1 MKKELLRLVF
11 TTCFAMTAMLA
22 SADTVG
28 GLCGIEGDQMVS
40 WELNRDIGLLT
51 ISGEGRMADF
61 DDPSEAPWYS
71 YSKSIVH
78 LIVEEGITHISQA
91 GFWHMPYLE
100 SAEIAESVVSI
111 GDYAFYG
118 APLTI
123 VIPTG
128 WVGDT
133 DANLLPTGLR
143 SIGSFAFSETQLDNI
158 TLPYTLETLDGAV
171 FACNENLEEVTCLAT
186 VPPVSGRAV
195 FYDCDKLFAIH
206 VPDADVEAYQAADG
220 WATYAGII
228 VSVSQHVDN
237 PNQAL
242 PNDLDSPYGTYV
254 TDMDNT
260 SALVICSLPDG
271 AIAWNL
277 RYRRA
282 TVEGDQEMRWVVQS
296 ELTTRS
302 YTIENLRPATTYEV
316 RMQAVYGEEKMSEW
330 TRSLFFTTASEE
342 ADRQNKQEMAYYEYK
357 EVKKA
362 ECDDMAMPEIDDK
375 HCALLIEQAKQ
386 AIDDLGFNENLS
398 FDENL
403 ANLDE
408 ITRLLAIDLSL
419 HRAEMGEVRATG
431 VAINETTFP
440 DENFRK
446 WVLSQ
451 KYGKDGILTE
461 EEIAKVESIDVAYQD
476 IKSLKGIEYFTAME
490 YLLCGSEHLTEIDIS
505 KNTKLKWL
513 RCSQSKLTS
522 LDVSKNAALVEL
534 RCHNNQL
541 TALDV
546 SNNPLL
552 ENLDCESNKLTELDV
567 THNPALKYLS
577 CYYNPLTSSDVS
589 HNPALESL
597 RCYELPLGTLDVTKN
612 PALQSLVCTG
622 MQLTTLDLSQN
633 PELNYLSCD
642 GNELTTLDITQNPKL
657 YFLRCYGN
665 KLAALDLTKAS
676 ELESLECYDNQLT
689 ALDVTQNLAL
699 KTLDCQNNQ
708 IAALDVTKN
717 TKLESMNCG
726 GNPIKT
732 LDLSQNTALKH
743 LYCWGNELT
752 TLDLSKNTALTDLAC
767 HLNAIKGSAMDAL
780 IESLPIITDQFLG
793 DWHVI
798 YSEGEGN
805 EITDSQIKA
814 AQAKGWKPMYFDS
827 YWKPYDGGESSVTG
841 VEIENGLKNAAW
853 YDLSGRRLTAKP
865 IMKGVYIMNGRKY
878 IIK

>member
-1 MKKELLRLVF
+1 MMTV
-11 TTCFAMTAMLA
+11 CFIMATMSAK
-22 SADTVG
+22 ADTVG
-28 GLCGIEGDQMVS
+28 GLCGMEGDNMIT
-40 WELNRDIGLLT
+40 WELNLDFGLLT
-51 ISGEGRMADF
+51 IYGNGRMADF
-61 DDPSEAPWYS
+61 DDPSEAPWWS
-71 YSKSIVH
+71 YSKSIIH
-78 LIVEEGITHISQA
+78 LIVEDGITHISQA
-91 GFWHMPYLE
+91 GFQYMPYLE
-100 SAEIAESVVSI
+100 SAEIAETVTSI
-111 GDYAFYG
+111 GDNAFYG
-118 APLTI
+118 SMLNK
-123 VIPTG
+123 VIPTN
-128 WVGDT
+128 WTGDI
-133 DANLLPTGLR
+133 DANLLPDGLLT
-143 SIGSFAFSETQLDNI
+143 IGYYAFAETKLENI
-158 TLPYTLETLDGAV
+158 ILPTTLERIGAAA
-171 FACNENLEEVTCLAT
+171 FAYNDQLLEVANLAT
-186 VPPVSGRAV
+186 VPPAMERAV
-195 FYDCDKLFAIH
+195 FYDCNKLWAIH
-206 VPDADVEAYQAADG
+206 VPDDQVEAYCNADG
-220 WATYAGII
+220 WATYTNII
-228 VSVSQHVDN
+228 VPASGHAEHSDIQ
-237 PNQAL
+237 PEEI
-242 PNDLDSPYGTYV
+242 DLLMPGSMYA
-254 TDMDNT
+254 TDLGQT
-260 SALVICSLPDG
+260 SALIICSLSAD

-277 RYRRA
+277 NYRQETA
-282 TVEGDQEMRWVVQS
+282 DDEQEMRWVTIDN
-296 ELTTRS
+296 LTTRS
-302 YTIENLRPATTYEV
+302 CTLEDLKPATNYVV
-316 RMQAVYGEEKMSEW
+316 RLQAVYEDGQVSGW
-330 TRSLFFTTASEE
+330 TRALPFATASEDV
-342 ADRQNKQEMAYYEYK
+342 DRQNKQETAYYEYK

-362 ECDDMAMPEIDDK
+362 ECDAMAMPEIDDK
-375 HCALLIEQAKQ
+375 HCALFIEQAKQ

-419 HRAEMGEVRATG
+419 HRAEMAGEQRGAVT
-431 VAINETTFP
+431 IDETTFP

-577 CYYNPLTSSDVS
+577 CYYNPLTSLDVS

-622 MQLTTLDLSQN
+622 MQLATLDLSQN

-732 LDLSQNTALKH
+732 LDVSQNTALKH
-743 LYCWGNELT
+743 LYCWGNQLT
-752 TLDLSKNTALTDLAC
+752 ALDLSKNVALTELAC
-767 HLNAIKGSAMDAL
+767 HLNTIKGEAIDAL
-780 IESLPIITDQFLG
+780 IESLPTITDQFLG
-793 DWHVI
+793 NWHVI
-798 YSEGEGN
+798 YSNDEGN
-805 EITDSQIKA
+805 IITTTQVEA

-827 YWKPYDGGESSVTG
+827 YWKPYDATA
-841 VEIENGLKNAAW
+841 INATLRDKGQMMNNAR
-853 YDLSGRRLTAKP
+853 YNLSGQRVNESY
-865 IMKGVYIMNGRKY
+865 KGIIICNGKKY
-878 IIK
+878 INK